1 MAGEIYTYPN
11 DLKIHG
17 RALCIS
23 PLGITVQDRFTIGT
37 KNRLAFIYLPIPHG
51 LRTAY
56 SASWGKQEL
65 GLIAGQAMKQIREK
79 QLDLS
84 ALSSSAGASI
94 IKNLGGMA
102 SGFLSGS
109 GTEFNVNNLV
119 SYAARG
125 VINPNYALIFSGT
138 NFRVFNFSYRLVARN
153 KDESDQIQSIVDTL
167 KFYMS
172 PSVEAL
178 ADGEIMSLAKKG
190 IGDGIVYANSLL
202 PEGSRVD
209 EGKIRENVD
218 KGIDEFATNYMQYPN
233 LFRLDFITERF
244 TDVVSGD
251 NQLVINHDRN
261 KYLFQPGNC
270 ALEKLDVNYGT
281 EGTPAFFK
289 ETGAPVTV
297 SIELSFIENEIV
309 TKESIRNR
317 VGPS

>member
-23 PLGITVQDRFTIGT
+23 PIGITFQDRFTVST
-37 KNRLAFIYLPIPHG
+37 KNRQAFIYLPIPHG

-56 SASWGKQEL
+56 SARWGQEEL
-65 GLIAGQAMKQIREK
+65 GLIAGQAMKQIRAGN
-79 QLDLS
+79 LDLA
-84 ALSSSAGASI
+84 ALSGSAGASI
-94 IKNLGGMA
+94 IKKLGGMA

-109 GTEFNVNNLV
+109 GTEFNVNNLA

-153 KDESDQIQSIVDTL
+153 IDESNEIENIVDTL

-172 PSVEAL
+172 PSDKAV
-178 ADGEIMSLAKKG
+178 ADGELMSTFKKG
-190 IGDGIVYANSLL
+190 LGDLAVKIIG
-202 PEGSRVD
+202 
-209 EGKIRENVD
+209 EGKDGDTRKTVD
-218 KGIDEFATNYMQYPN
+218 NEVDEFATNYMQYPN

-244 TDVVSGD
+244 TNVVSGD
-251 NQLVINHDRN
+251 NELVINHDRN
-261 KYLFQPGNC
+261 RYLFQPGNC
-270 ALEKLDVNYGT
+270 ALQTLDVNYGT

-297 SIELSFIENEIV
+297 SIELTFIENEIV
-309 TKESIRNR
+309 TKESIRSR
-317 VGPS
+317 MGPS